1 MLAAAAYD
9 EPMIRRLVDRIFGPS
24 GADGDE
30 RLAEVALQQEQA
42 RRLRR
47 KEADAQ
53 MVHQDLTNV
62 GGKGIPRFGR

>member
-1 MLAAAAYD
+1 
-9 EPMIRRLVDRIFGPS
+9 MIRRHIARILGRDS
-24 GADGDE
+24 ADHDE
-30 RLAEVALQQEQA
+30 RLAEMALHQEQA

-53 MVHQDLTNV
+53 MVHQDLTNL